1 VNLACALVVDPE
13 FLLMDEP
20 FASLD
25 AQTRELMQEE
35 LLRSV

>member
-1 VNLACALVVDPE
+1 
-13 FLLMDEP
+13 MDEP